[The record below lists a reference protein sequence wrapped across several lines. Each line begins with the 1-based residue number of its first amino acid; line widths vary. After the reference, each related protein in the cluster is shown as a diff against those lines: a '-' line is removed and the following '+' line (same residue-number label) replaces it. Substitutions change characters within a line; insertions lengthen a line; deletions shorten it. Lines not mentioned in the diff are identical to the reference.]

1 MLAMQRTKQLHRE
14 YASVAGSS
22 EEVQKACVDRDPC
35 VSMTPLKTRETDG
48 ENSREA
54 KNVEDGSLV
63 LKSGAVKTL
72 ENKCGNQNVR
82 GMTERFGNVSGQ
94 IGKMK
99 VEVKPQNPRKQIMR
113 NSFEQAESRR
123 HLTDNVEN
131 KWFSDLHENV
141 NSATPN
147 IYET

>member
-1 MLAMQRTKQLHRE
+1 MEK
-14 YASVAGSS
+14 
-22 EEVQKACVDRDPC
+22 
-35 VSMTPLKTRETDG
+35 
-48 ENSREA
+48 
-54 KNVEDGSLV
+54 
-63 LKSGAVKTL
+63 
-72 ENKCGNQNVR
+72 KCGNQTVR
-82 GMTERFGNVSGQ
+82 GMTEGFGNISGQ
-94 IGKMK
+94 VGKMK

-123 HLTDNVEN
+123 HITDNVEN

>member
-1 MLAMQRTKQLHRE
+1 
-14 YASVAGSS
+14 
-22 EEVQKACVDRDPC
+22 
-35 VSMTPLKTRETDG
+35 MTPLKTRETDG

-63 LKSGAVKTL
+63 LKSGAIKTL

-113 NSFEQAESRR
+113 NSFEQAKTRR

-131 KWFSDLHENV
+131 KWFSDLHEQV

>member
-48 ENSREA
+48 SREA

-63 LKSGAVKTL
+63 LKSGAIKTL
-72 ENKCGNQNVR
+72 EKKCDNQIVR
-82 GMTERFGNVSGQ
+82 GMTERFGNISGQ
-94 IGKMK
+94 VGKMK
-99 VEVKPQNPRKQIMR
+99 VKVKPQNPRKQIMR

-123 HLTDNVEN
+123 HLRDNAEN
-131 KWFSDLHENV
+131 KWFSDLHEHV

-147 IYET
+147 IYEI